1 MGGAPS
7 FVIMGRRCVAI
18 TRFMNKKIDSRS
30 ISSKLSIYV
39 DITIKL

>member
-1 MGGAPS
+1 
-7 FVIMGRRCVAI
+7 
-18 TRFMNKKIDSRS
+18 MNKKIDSRS